1 MPAARYELLATANRD
16 EPHVRARRGRLHLP
30 HGVVETPAFMPVG
43 TAGTV
48 KALSPVDL
56 RDAGAQMVLANT
68 YHLWVRPGH
77 ELIEKLGGL
86 HRFMDWSGPILTDS
100 GGYQVFSLKDMRKV
114 SEEGVKF
121 RSPIDGVWRHLTP
134 EVAIEIQE
142 ALGVDVAMAFDEC
155 IEWPA
160 DRERVIASTART
172 TRWLGR
178 CLAARRRPERTA
190 VFGIVQGGFYEDL
203 RVAHAQELAAMDLDG
218 YAIGGLSVGEPRD
231 ELFAAVGYTT
241 PHLPVNKVRYLMG
254 VGYPHDIVDAVIAG
268 VDIFDCVL
276 PTRSARFGSAFTSEG
291 RVTIKHGRY
300 RDDAQP
306 LDASCPCYTCA
317 RFSRAYLRHLFTSNE
332 ILAPRLLTLH
342 NVTFYQ
348 RLVARLRSAVEEG
361 PGALLALRDE
371 AVRWMRP
378 LDGEPASDAME
389 SSE

>member
-172 TRWLGR
+172 TRWLRR

-361 PGALLALRDE
+361 PDALLALRDE